1 MREVQMARSTLAA
14 SALILI
20 AGAGTAATNGN
31 GNASLP
37 ATRLASVVRAGHPN
51 YVIGGWV
58 CPPGFAWRNA
68 GRQDWLCVEPAE
80 ARRVAWENQSA
91 AENWV
96 RVPDGSYGCRP
107 GMVMRDAFKDDRV
120 CVDPARRELVE
131 KMNLALFDA
140 R

>member
-1 MREVQMARSTLAA
+1 MARSTLAA

-58 CPPGFAWRNA
+58 CPPGSAWRNA
-68 GRQDWLCVEPAE
+68 GRQDWLCVEPDE
-80 ARRVAWENQSA
+80 ARRIAWENGNGA
-91 AENWV
+91 AKAV
-96 RVPDGSYGCRP
+96 RGADGSYACPEGLVTR
-107 GMVMRDAFKDDRV
+107 GAFNGDDV
-120 CVDPARRELVE
+120 CVDPQRQALVHH
-131 KMNLALFDA
+131 MNLALFDSH
-140 R
+140 